1 MVSSFLGGAAGG
13 VVGRAVLEIV
23 TDSKGAERSLTQFQ
37 KRLAVGVVSGFILAT
52 TAATQFESSLTRI
65 ETLVGISADRIEV
78 MRGRVLGLSAA
89 TGRGPRELADA
100 LFVVTSAGERG
111 AAALE
116 ILEAAS
122 KASTAGLGETASIA
136 RTVTAAMQAWGPE
149 ALSAERA
156 TDILVATVREG
167 NLEASSLAGSL
178 GRVLGIAAQVGVSFE
193 NVGAFIATFT
203 RLGVSAEES
212 VTALRAVLTTMI
224 NPTEGARE
232 ALGNVGLTMAELR
245 RVAVEQG
252 LPQALNTL
260 VQAFEG
266 NTEALA
272 QVIPNVRALSGV
284 LGTAGAQGEAFG
296 KILDSIEN
304 SAGITNKAFERASE
318 TTGVQW
324 ERAVASL
331 QVLLISLGSVT
342 LPLVADALGVVASG
356 ASGLANLFTSLPE
369 PVQQLVIGF
378 TAVVALGPV
387 VVAAFQHI
395 RTSALGARAAMLL
408 LNSSILLNPWVAL
421 AAIVG
426 TGMVIAYRALKSGA
440 DEANESLRTQLDL
453 LRSIE
458 DLPLEQAIKNLAD
471 AESDL
476 AVATGE
482 RARLEREQAARGA
495 SDTFEQFLA
504 RAEAIDELKEKEG
517 ELTKVRN
524 DAREQLDQLNQ
535 ALSLNIDDQERL
547 VAATKKVVDA
557 YANVNAVLDLTTP
570 LTDGHRDALARA
582 ADVTGFEAS
591 QIEELAAK
599 LRIPLTEELA
609 ELQHQ
614 LEIRAGQANE
624 TLAGQNLVLG
634 ILARTQEQTAG
645 SIDDIGRSARE
656 VVTDLAALTA
666 EALALELV
674 LAARDLGQP
683 GDPLEDIFERESRFG
698 DFLSRLLERAR
709 EAVELQGEIAA
720 ATELITGRTGL
731 GAALEEI
738 ESSGAATVLEQIADA
753 LDRLESRQTAE
764 VAEAFVRAFTTGGDP
779 ARAVARVRMEQERLN
794 RQWPQVADG
803 LRRLGIEVPELFRD
817 LFDRI
822 AQETERGGQRI
833 EGLLGFLVARRLGA
847 GLDPGGG
854 LISTTAR
861 PPEGVAQGLRPQAS
875 TMQVTVERMEIGVN
889 PDVPGG
895 IDADAAL
902 NVAVEGLRETFG
914 SQ

>member
-1 MVSSFLGGAAGG
+1 MVGSFLGGAAGG

-37 KRLAVGVVSGFILAT
+37 KRLAVGVVSGFVLAT
-52 TAATQFESSLTRI
+52 TAATRFESSLTRI
-65 ETLVGISADRIEV
+65 ETLVGISSDRIEV

-224 NPTEGARE
+224 NPTKGARE
-232 ALGNVGLTMAELR
+232 ALANVGLTMAELR

-296 KILDSIEN
+296 EILDSIER
-304 SAGITNKAFERASE
+304 SAGITDKAFERASE
-318 TTGVQW
+318 TTGVRW
-324 ERAVASL
+324 ARAVASL

-356 ASGLANLFTSLPE
+356 ASGLANLFMSLPE

-387 VVAAFQHI
+387 VVLAFQRI
-395 RTSALGARAAMLL
+395 RTAVVAARAAIVAFNLSLL
-408 LNSSILLNPWVAL
+408 ANPWTAAAL
-421 AAIVG
+421 AIVG
-426 TGMVIAYRALKSGA
+426 VATAMQLLKRDA
-440 DEANESLRTQLDL
+440 DEVNESLRTQLDL

-458 DLPLEQAIKNLAD
+458 NLTVEQGIAALAQAERDLTAAQAQRI
-471 AESDL
+471 
-476 AVATGE
+476 
-482 RARLEREQAARGA
+482 RLEREHAAFGLVDTVRDFQARVVAINEAKEAEQAAA
-495 SDTFEQFLA
+495 QA
-504 RAEAIDELKEKEG
+504 VDE
-517 ELTKVRN
+517 
-524 DAREQLDQLNQ
+524 AREQLEQLNRV
-535 ALSLNIDDQERL
+535 LSRSAEDQERL
-547 VAATKKVVDA
+547 VEGTAAHVES
-557 YANVNAVLDLTTP
+557 LREQR
-570 LTDGHRDALARA
+570 DGIEGVADALRL
-582 ADVTGFEAS
+582 G
-591 QIEELAAK
+591 
-599 LRIPLTEELA
+599 IPLTEQQRRAYDELT
-609 ELQHQ
+609 LR
-614 LEIRAGQANE
+614 IDQANR
-624 TLAGQNLVLG
+624 TLEGQELVLS
-634 ILARTQEQTAG
+634 ILRRTQEQAG
-645 SIDDIGRSARE
+645 EGIEQLAKSARDA
-656 VVTDLAALTA
+656 TRDLASLTA
-666 EALALELV
+666 EALALD
-674 LAARDLGQP
+674 LALLGRRLGAGETDLTEFLGQRKQ
-683 GDPLEDIFERESRFG
+683 I
-698 DFLSRLLERAR
+698 LERAR
-709 EAVELQGEIAA
+709 EAAKLQVDV
-720 ATELITGRTGL
+720 ATLAEGLTRETGL
-731 GAALEEI
+731 GAALDDI
-738 ESSGAATVLEQIADA
+738 ESSAAADVLNAIADA

-764 VAEAFVRAFTTGGDP
+764 VAEAFIRAFVTGGDP
-779 ARAVARVRMEQERLN
+779 ARAIARVRMEQERLN
-794 RQWPQVADG
+794 RQWPEVAAG
-803 LRRLGIEVPELFRD
+803 LRGVGIQVPELFRD
-817 LFDRI
+817 LFDRV
-822 AQETERGGQRI
+822 AQETELGGQRI
-833 EGLLGFLVARRLGA
+833 EGLLGLLVARRAAL
-847 GLDPGGG
+847 GLDPGAG
-854 LISTTAR
+854 LIELRRGGATGPQVVIETINVGEGAQTTAG
-861 PPEGVAQGLRPQAS
+861 EIAAGVGAPVR
-875 TMQVTVERMEIGVN
+875 
-889 PDVPGG
+889 
-895 IDADAAL
+895 AAL
-902 NVAVEGLRETFG
+902 RDTN
-914 SQ
+914 